1 MVTAATTT
9 KELSEEEIEDYKEA
23 FSNFDKDGNGNI
35 DELELGVVL
44 RSLGYS
50 PTNQQLKEMMA
61 KVAMVTAATTTKELS
76 EEEIED
82 YKEAF
87 SNFDKDCSGNI
98 DESELGVVMRS
109 LGYSPTNEQLKE
121 IMAKVDTD
129 GNGGI
134 SFEEFVA
141 MMQLGEVETD
151 FKKEINEAFKFF
163 DKDGDGEVTRA
174 ELAEIMRG
182 LGDTLTDDEI
192 DLLVKVADK
201 DGDGV
206 ISIDE

>member
-1 MVTAATTT
+1 MVTAAKTT

-35 DELELGVVL
+35 DELELGVVM

-61 KVAMVTAATTTKELS
+61 KV
-76 EEEIED
+76 
-82 YKEAF
+82 
-87 SNFDKDCSGNI
+87 
-98 DESELGVVMRS
+98 
-109 LGYSPTNEQLKE
+109 
-121 IMAKVDTD
+121 DTD
-129 GNGGI
+129 QSGGI
-134 SFEEFVA
+134 SFDEFVA

-151 FKKEINEAFKFF
+151 FTKEINEAFKFF
-163 DKDGDGEVTRA
+163 DKDGDGEVTPA

-182 LGDTLTDDEI
+182 LGDKLSDDEI
-192 DLLVKVADK
+192 ELLVKVADK

-206 ISIDE
+206 ISIDEFISFMYS